1 MEQQDTQN
9 ITLRQ
14 GLPDD
19 AESSGRICY
28 EAFRVIAQQH
38 CFPSESGLVE
48 DVIADFKRRLAHRD
62 FYVLVAELDGRIVGS
77 NVLDERSIITGLG
90 PLTVDPALQ
99 NRMIGRQLMQAAL
112 QRATERQSSGV
123 RLVQAAYNNRA
134 QCLYSRLGFDVREP
148 LVLMQGPALS
158 LQIPGCT
165 VRKAASDDLEAC
177 NALCRKVHGHDRS
190 GEVLDAM
197 QYGTAT
203 LVEREQRISG
213 YATDI
218 GFGGHAVGECNI
230 DLMALIGAAAE
241 FTGAGFLL
249 PARNGELFRW
259 CMAHGLRMV
268 LARTLMSIGLY
279 NEPQGGFLPSI
290 SY

>member
-1 MEQQDTQN
+1 MEQDTQN

-14 GLPDD
+14 GMPDD
-19 AESSGRICY
+19 AESCGRICH
-28 EAFRVIAQQH
+28 EAFRVISQQH
-38 CFPSESGLVE
+38 CFPFESGSVE

-77 NVLDERSIITGLG
+77 NVLDERSIIAGLG
-90 PLTVDPALQ
+90 PITVDPAVQ

-112 QRATERQSSGV
+112 QRATERQCPGV
-123 RLVQAAYNNRA
+123 RLVQAAYHGRTL
-134 QCLYSRLGFDVREP
+134 CLYSKLGFDVREQLI
-148 LVLMQGPALS
+148 LVQGQSLG

-165 VRKAASDDLEAC
+165 VRKAALDDLEAC
-177 NALCRKVHGHDRS
+177 SALCRKIHGHDRR
-190 GEVLDAM
+190 GEVLDAI

-203 LVEREQRISG
+203 LVEREHRITG

-218 GFGGHAVGECNI
+218 GFTGHALGECNT
-230 DLMALIGAAAE
+230 DLMALIGAATE

-268 LARTLMSIGLY
+268 LARTLMSTGLY
-279 NEPQGGFLPSI
+279 NEPQGSFLPSI
-290 SY
+290 SF